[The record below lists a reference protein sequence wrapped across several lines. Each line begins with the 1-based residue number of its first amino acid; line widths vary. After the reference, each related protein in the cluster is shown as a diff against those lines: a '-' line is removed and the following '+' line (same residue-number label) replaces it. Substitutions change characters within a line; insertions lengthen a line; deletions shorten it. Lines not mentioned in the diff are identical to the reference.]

1 MDKTILF
8 VKSDIQ
14 NVKSERNKNLV
25 SFHKQQILSFN
36 KTTLEQVNIQPG
48 MYASFNSINRQAR
61 ILTIEVRKNKV
72 PWEKSAWY
80 KITNPQVSKHN
91 KYCYIRTTNL
101 LHDFDLVLYGA
112 FEYKVIKILDSLFIK
127 IYY

>member
-1 MDKTILF
+1 MDKNILF

-25 SFHKQQILSFN
+25 SFHKQQVLSFN
-36 KTTLEQVNIQPG
+36 KTTLEQVNIRPG
-48 MYASFNSINRQAR
+48 MYASFAFIDKSRR
-61 ILTIEVRKNKV
+61 VLTIEVRNNKI
-72 PWEKSAWY
+72 PWEKSVWY
-80 KITNPQVSKHN
+80 KITNPKVSKHN

-101 LHDFDLVLYGA
+101 LHNFDLVLYGA
-112 FEYKVIKILDSLFIK
+112 FEYKVSKFLDSLLIE

>member
-14 NVKSERNKNLV
+14 NVKSEKNKNLV
-25 SFHKQQILSFN
+25 SFHKQQVLSFN

-48 MYASFNSINRQAR
+48 MYASFDSVNRRAR
-61 ILTIEVRKNKV
+61 ILTIEVRKTKV
-72 PWEKSAWY
+72 SWEKSAWY
-80 KITNPQVSKHN
+80 KITNPKVSKHN

-101 LHDFDLVLYGA
+101 LHDFGLILYGA
-112 FEYKVIKILDSLFIK
+112 FEYNVSKLSDSLFID

>member
-80 KITNPQVSKHN
+80 KITNPKVSKHN

-112 FEYKVIKILDSLFIK
+112 FEYKVIKILDSLFIQ

>member
-36 KTTLEQVNIQPG
+36 KTTLAQVNIQPG
-48 MYASFNSINRQAR
+48 MYASFYRVDR
-61 ILTIEVRKNKV
+61 VKRVLTIEVQKDKL
-72 PWEKSAWY
+72 PWEKVAWY
-80 KITNPQVSKHN
+80 KITNPKVSKHN

-101 LHDFDLVLYGA
+101 LHDFDLILYGA
-112 FEYKVIKILDSLFIK
+112 FEYKVIKILDSLFIQ

>member
-25 SFHKQQILSFN
+25 SFHKQQVLSFN

-48 MYASFNSINRQAR
+48 MYASFDSINRRAR

-72 PWEKSAWY
+72 PWEKVAWY
-80 KITNPQVSKHN
+80 KITNPKVSKRN

-101 LHDFDLVLYGA
+101 LHDFGLVLYGA
-112 FEYKVIKILDSLFIK
+112 FEYKVIKIFDSLFID

>member
-14 NVKSERNKNLV
+14 NVKSEKNKNLV

-48 MYASFNSINRQAR
+48 MYASFYSIDRLAR
-61 ILTIEVRKNKV
+61 VLTIEVRKN
-72 PWEKSAWY
+72 KSAWY
-80 KITNPQVSKHN
+80 KITNPKVSKHN

-101 LHDFDLVLYGA
+101 LHDFGLVLYGA
-112 FEYKVIKILDSLFIK
+112 FEYKVIKILDSLFIQ
-127 IYY
+127 IHY

>member
-14 NVKSERNKNLV
+14 NVKSEKNKNLV

-36 KTTLEQVNIQPG
+36 KTTLEQVSIQPG
-48 MYASFNSINRQAR
+48 MYASFDSVNRVAR
-61 ILTIEVRKNKV
+61 VLTIEVRKNKV

-80 KITNPQVSKHN
+80 KICNPQVSKHN

-101 LHDFDLVLYGA
+101 LHDFGVILYGA
-112 FEYKVIKILDSLFIK
+112 FEYKVSKLFDSLFID

>member
-14 NVKSERNKNLV
+14 NVKSEKNKNLV

-48 MYASFNSINRQAR
+48 MYASFYCVDRVKR
-61 ILTIEVRKNKV
+61 VLTIEVQKDKL
-72 PWEKSAWY
+72 PWEKVKWY
-80 KITNPQVSKHN
+80 KITNPKVSKHN

-101 LHDFDLVLYGA
+101 LHDFDLILYGA

>member
-1 MDKTILF
+1 MDKNILF
-8 VKSDIQ
+8 VKSDIE
-14 NVKSERNKNLV
+14 NVKSEKNKNLV

-48 MYASFNSINRQAR
+48 MYASFDSIDRLRR
-61 ILTIEVRKNKV
+61 ILTIEVRKNKF

-101 LHDFDLVLYGA
+101 LHDFGLVLYGA
-112 FEYKVIKILDSLFIK
+112 FEYKVIKIPGGLFIQ
-127 IYY
+127 IHY

>member
-36 KTTLEQVNIQPG
+36 KTTLEQVNLQPG
-48 MYASFNSINRQAR
+48 MYASFYSIDRVAR
-61 ILTIEVRKNKV
+61 VLTIEVRKNKV

-80 KITNPQVSKHN
+80 KITNPKVSKHN

-101 LHDFDLVLYGA
+101 LHDFGLVLYGA
-112 FEYKVIKILDSLFIK
+112 FEYKVSKLLDSLFID

>member
-1 MDKTILF
+1 MDKNILF

-14 NVKSERNKNLV
+14 NVKSEKNKNLV
-25 SFHKQQILSFN
+25 SFNKQQILSFN

-48 MYASFNSINRQAR
+48 MYASFESVNRVAR

-72 PWEKSAWY
+72 PWEKSEWY
-80 KITNPQVSKHN
+80 KITNPRVSKHN
-91 KYCYIRTTNL
+91 RYCYIRTTNL
-101 LHDFDLVLYGA
+101 LHDFGLVLYGA
-112 FEYKVIKILDSLFIK
+112 FEYKVSKLLDSLFID

>member
-48 MYASFNSINRQAR
+48 MYASFESIDRLRR

-72 PWEKSAWY
+72 PWEKSTWY
-80 KITNPQVSKHN
+80 KITNPKVSTHN
-91 KYCYIRTTNL
+91 RYCYIRTTNL
-101 LHDFDLVLYGA
+101 LHDFGLILYGA
-112 FEYKVIKILDSLFIK
+112 FEYKVSKLLDSLFID

>member
-48 MYASFNSINRQAR
+48 MYASFNSIDRLRR

-72 PWEKSAWY
+72 SWEKSAWY

-101 LHDFDLVLYGA
+101 LHDFDLILYGA
-112 FEYKVIKILDSLFIK
+112 FEYKVSKILDSLFIQ